1 MYLVLTAVLFEVA
14 TIEGLITRIPEAA
27 GLMAFGVILI
37 VGAGLLRWALRTKED
52 RKTDKQMRDSIS

>member
-1 MYLVLTAVLFEVA
+1 MYFVLALLFDVA

>member
-1 MYLVLTAVLFEVA
+1 MYFVLALLFDFA

>member
-1 MYLVLTAVLFEVA
+1 MYFLLALLFDFA

>member
-1 MYLVLTAVLFEVA
+1 MYFVLAVLFDVA